1 MKKRI
6 IFFLL
11 TSFVCSINAQEINEK
26 KAIQTTIENF
36 FKGFHKGDVTLLKT
50 TIHKD
55 LYAQTVMINSK
66 GESAITPSSKAY
78 DNLIKFAQNVKP
90 TDTYF
95 EKILSYTIH
104 VDQNLASVWT
114 PYEFY
119 NQEKFSHCG
128 SNSFQLF
135 KSNGKWKIVYL
146 VDNRKKD
153 TCKALGK

>member
-1 MKKRI
+1 M
-6 IFFLL
+6 
-11 TSFVCSINAQEINEK
+11 
-26 KAIQTTIENF
+26 
-36 FKGFHKGDVTLLKT
+36 LKT